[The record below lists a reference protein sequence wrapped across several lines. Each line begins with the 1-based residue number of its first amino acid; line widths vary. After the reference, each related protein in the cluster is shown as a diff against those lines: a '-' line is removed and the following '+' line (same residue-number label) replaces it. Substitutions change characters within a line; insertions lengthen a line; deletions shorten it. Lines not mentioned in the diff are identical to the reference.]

1 MRLMTMIVS
10 ALLLPQSAHAFC
22 GFFVSKAGASMFNEA
37 SQVVLV
43 RDGQKTAITMVNDFK
58 GDPQDFAM
66 VIPVPTFIE
75 REQINVGEM
84 AVVDHL
90 DAYTAPRLVEYHDP
104 NPCEPAPRYR
114 KFGVS
119 ATEDGEANREMDRG
133 RSASA
138 LGVKVEASYSVGEY
152 DIQILS
158 ATKSQGLVTWLDRN
172 GYRTPNGAE
181 PVVKSYMRQGMRFF
195 VAKVNVGNQ
204 KRLGF
209 TKLRPIQVAYES
221 PKFMLPIRLGMVNS
235 RGQQELIVYAL
246 TRSGRVESTNYR
258 TVKLPSDV
266 ELPLF
271 VRDEFEKFYVDMFR
285 HQTNK
290 HQSRVLFTEY
300 AWDMSWCDPCAA
312 NPLSTEELRSL
323 GVFWA
328 DRSSRAAPKVF
339 VTRLHVRYDAKHFP
353 ADLAFHETGDRTNFQ
368 GRYILRNP
376 ARGDLSCSAG
386 QDYKRELGDRWAR
399 DAATMASL
407 TGWSL
412 ADVRKRIDWTKAT
425 VDQTDK
431 PWWKSIWK

>member
-1 MRLMTMIVS
+1 MRFLTMIV
-10 ALLLPQSAHAFC
+10 AAMLLPQSAHAFC

-58 GDPQDFAM
+58 GNPRDFAM

-114 KFGVS
+114 KFQASAAEG
-119 ATEDGEANREMDRG
+119 ATEDRMMDRES
-133 RSASA
+133 SASA
-138 LGVKVEASYSVGEY
+138 LGVKIEASYSVGEY
-152 DIQILS
+152 DIQILA
-158 ATKSQGLVTWLDRN
+158 ATNSQGLVTWLDRN
-172 GYRTPNGAE
+172 GYRTPQGAE

-195 VAKVNVGNQ
+195 VAKVNVGSQ

-285 HQTNK
+285 HQTKK

-312 NPLSTEELRSL
+312 NPLSAEELRSL

-339 VTRLHVRYDAKHFP
+339 VTRLHVRYDAEHFP

-376 ARGDLSCSAG
+376 ARGDLTCSAG
-386 QDYKRELGDRWAR
+386 QDYQRELGDRWAR
-399 DAATMASL
+399 DASTVASL
-407 TGWSL
+407 TGWTL
-412 ADVRKRIDWTKAT
+412 ANVRKRIDWTKAA
-425 VDQTDK
+425 VDPAKK
-431 PWWKSIWK
+431 PWWKSIWD